1 MSDPKTKHQF
11 RGLAAVFSVISAGLA
26 LLVVLLVLLSK
37 LDESNE
43 GAAGYVPL
51 AYVAFAILFA
61 VFAVS
66 FFVQRADIR
75 FGRGFPWLV
84 GFTSFFVSFIPWW
97 GLSGGN
103 PDLGTLIYRGLKVP
117 QGIIQ
122 FWDLSLVMQSV
133 DCARWGFDIYQENNG
148 CLQDPSIYA
157 PGMVWLQYVPFE
169 IFSQANVAVLGV
181 GMMVVSSLVLFWLAR
196 TSVGLGQIV
205 LLFAAVGAPWLLLLE
220 RGNIDA
226 VVLWVGA
233 LVALVVR
240 RWGKSGSV
248 LWPWILAAAAI
259 WVVGTW
265 KYYPFALGIMLI
277 PLLWIRRG
285 WIVLGG
291 FAVASGGYL
300 IATWE
305 NFQFSAASNSNM
317 IEFGDYVVLG
327 REPVVA
333 RMAGSGNFWFFALAL
348 AALGS
353 GYFVTRTL
361 NRKSSVPFAM
371 LAAGGGAVYLSSVL
385 VAGFGYGYKA
395 AFLLLAVPLVS
406 ALLAGHS
413 RIVLASSLAVTL
425 LIGIQSIVVWN
436 TVLATLSGVTAASF
450 AVGAG
455 LGIMFHTRLVRQLP
469 EGQKTTVVRTN
480 V

>member
-61 VFAVS
+61 VFAFS

-181 GMMVVSSLVLFWLAR
+181 GMMVVSSSVLFWLAR

>member
-181 GMMVVSSLVLFWLAR
+181 GMMVVSSSVLFWLAR

>member
-1 MSDPKTKHQF
+1 VSDPKTKHQF

-181 GMMVVSSLVLFWLAR
+181 GMMVVSSSVLFWLAR

>member
-1 MSDPKTKHQF
+1 VSDPKTKHQF

-61 VFAVS
+61 VFAFS

-181 GMMVVSSLVLFWLAR
+181 GMMVVSSSVLFWLAR